1 MQWVFGAIEELLP
14 ILVFFVVQAQV
25 SFVSGVVAM
34 TVVLVMLLCY
44 ARITNQRAPRF
55 ALVSTV
61 GFLLFALPTIVT
73 GQPRYFQLSDTI
85 LDGFFALLLLGCW
98 FLRYPVL
105 KVLFGSIFAITDRAW
120 LTLSLRWGLLFLL
133 LAVLNEYVRQTQ
145 TPETWAVFKLSASV
159 GIVLFGT
166 YQFTLSM
173 RERLKGESNW
183 LGLRTKNDACK

>member
-1 MQWVFGAIEELLP
+1 MQWVFGAMEELLP

-25 SFVSGVVAM
+25 SFVAGVVAM
-34 TVVLVMLLCY
+34 TVVLVLLLCY
-44 ARITNQRAPRF
+44 AYLSDQRVPRF

-61 GFLLFALPTIVT
+61 GFLLFALPTIIT

-85 LDGFFALLLLGCW
+85 LDGLFALLLLGSW
-98 FLRYPVL
+98 LLGYPLL
-105 KVLFGSIFAITDRAW
+105 KVLFGSIFAITDKAW
-120 LTLSLRWGLLFLL
+120 HILALRWGLLFML

-145 TPETWAVFKLSASV
+145 ASDTWSLFKLSASV

-173 RERLKGESNW
+173 RERLVGASNW
-183 LGLRTKNDACK
+183 LGLRTKNDSCQ

>member
-44 ARITNQRAPRF
+44 AYLADQRVPRF
-55 ALVSTV
+55 ALVSTL

-85 LDGFFALLLLGCW
+85 LDGLFALLLLGSW
-98 FLRYPVL
+98 FLGYPLL
-105 KVLFGSIFAITDRAW
+105 KVLFGSVFAITDKAW
-120 LTLSLRWGLLFLL
+120 HILALRWGLFFLL
-133 LAVLNEYVRQTQ
+133 LAVCNEYIRQTQ
-145 TPETWAVFKLSASV
+145 TSETWAFFKLSASV

-166 YQFTLSM
+166 YQFTVSI
-173 RERLKGESNW
+173 RERLVGVSNW
-183 LGLRTKNDACK
+183 LGLRTKNDSCQ